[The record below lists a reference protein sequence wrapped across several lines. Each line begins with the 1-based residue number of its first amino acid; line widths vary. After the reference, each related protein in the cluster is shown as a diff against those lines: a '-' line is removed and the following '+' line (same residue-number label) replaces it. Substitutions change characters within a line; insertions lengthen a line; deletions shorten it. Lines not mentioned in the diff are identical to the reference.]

1 MYVHCTMLIFH
12 KIPAVKTCLC
22 TKISYLKSDLLLLII
37 WIFRVIL
44 LPPPPKKKKK
54 KMTERIICH
63 DNVMSFGAGY
73 LSHNFRSIVRGRLAV
88 LLPNDFVAV
97 Y

>member
-54 KMTERIICH
+54 NDRKDH
-63 DNVMSFGAGY
+63 
-73 LSHNFRSIVRGRLAV
+73 
-88 LLPNDFVAV
+88 LP
-97 Y
+97 